1 VIPFRA
7 GTNQPKSF
15 WQFTS
20 IAEWATKRSADSP
33 SSAVLLQHPV
43 THLEGWTMSD
53 VLIMTTGE
61 FGDPI
66 ADVIDVKACDLA
78 FHTPS
83 SHSLSV
89 GIILFYTRESNQST
103 HPVRLTRF
111 RPRLAPSVIRPATTC
126 FVISLRLT
134 NQ

>member
-1 VIPFRA
+1 
-7 GTNQPKSF
+7 
-15 WQFTS
+15 
-20 IAEWATKRSADSP
+20 
-33 SSAVLLQHPV
+33 
-43 THLEGWTMSD
+43 MSD